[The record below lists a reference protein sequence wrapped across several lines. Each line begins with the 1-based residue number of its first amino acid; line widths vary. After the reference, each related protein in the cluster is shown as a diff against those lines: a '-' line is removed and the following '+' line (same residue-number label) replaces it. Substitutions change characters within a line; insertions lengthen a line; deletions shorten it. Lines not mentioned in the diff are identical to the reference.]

1 LDVLIRTHLSEV
13 ELMVGATEMGSRG
26 EPQARERVVP
36 YEVDRFVER
45 LLHAG
50 VVDPGQVPMYHR
62 VRQDSPEMA
71 LVRAVLED
79 ALRSV
84 LRGGSTTAR
93 RREVAEDFA
102 WLESEDDGH
111 AFTFVAV
118 CQRLQLDPWWIRRLV
133 RTRLAGRPTLHAE
146 AA

>member
-1 LDVLIRTHLSEV
+1 MT
-13 ELMVGATEMGSRG
+13 GATDIGKPS
-26 EPQARERVVP
+26 EPSTRERVGP
-36 YEVDRFVER
+36 YEIERFVEG
-45 LLHAG
+45 LLHAR

-62 VRQDSPEMA
+62 ARQESPEMV

-84 LRGGSTTAR
+84 LRGGTTAAR
-93 RREVAEDFA
+93 RREVAEDVA
-102 WLESEDDGH
+102 WMESEDDGH
-111 AFTFVAV
+111 AFTFVTV

-133 RTRLAGRPTLHAE
+133 RTRLAGRPNLHAE